1 MTPQTVAIASAEEIR
16 SGDMK
21 VVDINGRRVAIA
33 NADGTFYAFDDT
45 CTHEQCSLGEG
56 FLEGIV
62 ITCPCHLAQFDIT
75 TGAVVAPPAPRPVKT
90 YVVRVVAGQL
100 MLDLRS

>member
-1 MTPQTVAIASAEEIR
+1 MTPQTVAVASADEIKP
-16 SGDMK
+16 GDVK
-21 VVDINGRRVAIA
+21 VVDLNGRPIAIA
-33 NADGTFYAFDDT
+33 NANGTFYAFDDT

-56 FLEGIV
+56 FLEDTV
-62 ITCPCHLAQFDIT
+62 ITCPCHLAQFDVT

-100 MLDLRS
+100 MLDV